1 MSEHVKMFIGGAWVD
16 AEDGAT
22 FDATSPSTGAV
33 IGSVP
38 DNGHESTSEL
48 SLPSN
53 TSSVALSKS
62 PTKMRFVAGSTST
75 PSELPPTVSVP
86 VATFVAVSITTTS
99 FD

>member
-38 DNGHESTSEL
+38 EGSRADAQRAIDAANAAA
-48 SLPSN
+48 PAWA
-53 TSSVALSKS
+53 ALSAFD
-62 PTKMRFVAGSTST
+62 RA
-75 PSELPPTVSVP
+75 
-86 VATFVAVSITTTS
+86 AATTS
-99 FD
+99 RTRSRSIKASRSWPRRVTRSKS